1 MIPQS
6 HGEVV
11 GGVQKNGVVGDL
23 GSAAVSDGL
32 QQQRPLVLLLASGE
46 PELSPEPLTLLT
58 HANIPISFMFLFASL
73 LLSLTYVPAKRFR
86 VTKPFG
92 VTLILLYALSNMIM
106 IGIEV
111 VNNL

>member
-6 HGEVV
+6 HSEVV

-46 PELSPEPLTLLT
+46 PELSPEPLKLLQGRA
-58 HANIPISFMFLFASL
+58 HHRRHL
-73 LLSLTYVPAKRFR
+73 LWERSELVVIVAA
-86 VTKPFG
+86 VG
-92 VTLILLYALSNMIM
+92 VF
-106 IGIEV
+106 
-111 VNNL
+111 